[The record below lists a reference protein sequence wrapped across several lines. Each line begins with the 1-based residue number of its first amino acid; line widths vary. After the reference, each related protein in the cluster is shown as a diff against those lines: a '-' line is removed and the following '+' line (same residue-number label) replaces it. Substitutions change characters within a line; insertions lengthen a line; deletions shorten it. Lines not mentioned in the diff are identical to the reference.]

1 MTIKDVRGVLEQLN
15 KHNEEQRVITRMNEP
30 LLKQCRE
37 MVDKI
42 NGNGITDGKVNEI
55 IEHLNAYLTSGTG
68 LKEVKA
74 EVEEYLILTTKQ
86 KMEELESYK
95 Y

>member
-1 MTIKDVRGVLEQLN
+1 MTIKDVRGALEQLN
-15 KHNEEQRVITRMNEP
+15 KHNEEQRVIIRMNEP

-42 NGNGITDGKVNEI
+42 TGNDTKDEKVKEI
-55 IEHLNAYLTSGTG
+55 IERLNAYLTSGTG

-74 EVEEYLILTTKQ
+74 EVEEYLVLTAKK